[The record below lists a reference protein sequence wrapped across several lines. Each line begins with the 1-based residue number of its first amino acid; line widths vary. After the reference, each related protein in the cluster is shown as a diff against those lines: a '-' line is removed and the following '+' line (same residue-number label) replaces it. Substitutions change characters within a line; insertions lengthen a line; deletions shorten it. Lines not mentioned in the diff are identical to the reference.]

1 MKTLIVMVQYFTLM
15 GALACF
21 QYGFLWIGIILIG
34 VTVGCGV
41 YQVWTTLK
49 EDERE
54 KKHTESTDME
64 TDR

>member
-1 MKTLIVMVQYFTLM
+1 MKTLIVMIQYFSLM

-41 YQVWTTLK
+41 YQVWTALK
-49 EDERE
+49 EEECENANKD
-54 KKHTESTDME
+54 SNL
-64 TDR
+64 